1 MPLLF
6 IGVVCFGGPDE
17 TALAA
22 PHPPRA
28 QAPPGRAQ
36 QQAAPLVWCQHDSK
50 GVWVLLLEM
59 LMQLGEQTPPFPP
72 ALELWV

>member
-1 MPLLF
+1 MPSTLYRCPLF
-6 IGVVCFGGPDE
+6 WGPDE

-50 GVWVLLLEM
+50 GVWVHLLEM
-59 LMQLGEQTPPFPP
+59 LIQLGEQTPPFPP